1 MAAPQFIAP
10 VPPMGLFGFPVT
22 AYCISYDIYTLANE
36 LDLPQGWNSPRANI
50 YRQLK
55 RFLLLGG
62 FTRNQYSVWVNQ
74 NTTVAAAWHTMWSL
88 ELSLPPNKLSSTV
101 KGLQLSRMDQ
111 FALMDVTADA
121 QIGGAHIPNIR
132 GPVPRDLVPQ
142 PLALQPPAGPIPPN
156 AAFARPVHSRPS
168 PAANDRNNYYQ

>member
-1 MAAPQFIAP
+1 MAAPPFFIPLLPQPLA
-10 VPPMGLFGFPVT
+10 GFPVT
-22 AYCISYDIYTLANE
+22 AYSIAYDIFTLANE

-55 RFLLLGG
+55 RLLLIGG
-62 FTRNQYSVWVNQ
+62 FTRNQYSVWVNP
-74 NTTVAAAWHTMWSL
+74 NVTVLLAWNVLWSL
-88 ELSLPPNKLSSTV
+88 ETAPPPNKLSSTV
-101 KGLQLSRMDQ
+101 KGLHISRMDQ
-111 FALMDVTADA
+111 FALMDVTADV
-121 QIGGAHIPNIR
+121 QIGGANVPNIR

-156 AAFARPVHSRPS
+156 AAFARPVHTRPS